1 MSINVKDITIGE
13 GLPKVCVPIVEDNDE
28 AILDKLKEFDQ
39 LDVDI
44 VELRIDFY
52 KNILQFDALNNLFLN
67 IAALQVKKPIILTI
81 RTAAEGGEIE
91 IDPKD
96 YFHAYELGIESK
108 AFDIYDVEL
117 ALGTNM
123 AIELRTLIHDAGKYM
138 LMSAHH
144 FNRTPEVDS
153 LMQKFKSM
161 DSLEADIMKIAVMP
175 EDYHDVLNLLTFT
188 LEAKHEYSH
197 KPIVTMSM
205 SPLGLTTRLV
215 GEQFGSAITFGCVGK
230 ASAPGQINYQELN
243 QILQLIHKN
252 VQEA

>member
-44 VELRIDFY
+44 IELRIDFY
-52 KNILQFDALNNLFLN
+52 KNILQFDALKNLFLN
-67 IAALQVKKPIILTI
+67 IAALQIKKPIILTI

-96 YFHAYELGIESK
+96 YFHVYELGIESK

-117 ALGTNM
+117 SSGTN
-123 AIELRTLIHDAGKYM
+123 AIITLNNMIHEANRKVI
-138 LMSAHH
+138 MSSHD
-144 FNRTPEVDS
+144 FTRTPS
-153 LMQKFKSM
+153 LDTMLEKIKQM
-161 DSLEADIMKIAVMP
+161 DSLEADIIKLAVMP
-175 EDYHDVLNLLTFT
+175 EDYKDVLLVLEMT
-188 LEAKHEYSH
+188 LRANEIYD

-205 SPLGLTTRLV
+205 SNLGIATRIL
-215 GEQFGSAITFGCVGK
+215 GEQFGSAITFGKDNV
-230 ASAPGQINYQELN
+230 ASASGQIDIRSL
-243 QILQLIHKN
+243 K
-252 VQEA
+252 EALKIVHENS

>member
-44 VELRIDFY
+44 IELRIDFY
-52 KNILQFDALNNLFLN
+52 KNILQFDALKNLFLN
-67 IAALQVKKPIILTI
+67 IAALQIKKPIILTI

-96 YFHAYELGIESK
+96 YFHVYELGIESK

-123 AIELRTLIHDAGKYM
+123 AIELRTLIHDANKYM

-161 DSLEADIMKIAVMP
+161 DSLEADIMKIAMIGVNRRLKEQNLKSRLVLQVHDELLIEAYRP
-175 EDYHDVLNLLTFT
+175 ELPEVEKILREEMEQAASLDVPLEIDMHTGENWY
-188 LEAKHEYSH
+188 EAK
-197 KPIVTMSM
+197 
-205 SPLGLTTRLV
+205 
-215 GEQFGSAITFGCVGK
+215 
-230 ASAPGQINYQELN
+230 
-243 QILQLIHKN
+243 
-252 VQEA
+252 